1 MGKAFLL
8 TGGIGD
14 FVNIESHTNPQV
26 FFDYDTIYLPTP
38 AAKGICA
45 LYGALRCEPWNRMN
59 WVIVDADWS
68 RLGAFIDKREIEK
81 FLTGLPQVL
90 YDADDWSGVIKFP
103 LCNSESFVGSQ
114 LLKNTIGTIDFD
126 FPEKFYTIVPYT
138 TARPNH
144 VRYDFTPQEWKHII
158 NYLEL
163 TDTYGVI
170 VSTADPNYN
179 VPESK
184 RLINLLGKT
193 TIGSAVEILKKSIGY
208 IGIDSF
214 LSVLATQLFAQK
226 DLLIKSKSIF
236 LYGHK
241 SQYYAPHKNF
251 EFIVRDIK
259 PLTENTYFNSSDFYN
274 VDIVYKKPY
283 NFGWMTSR
291 DILVKST
298 AHTMLP
304 KEYLKSKKTKILG
317 KKPYFEIKYD
327 SGRLLLNDIP
337 EGKGTYTAFNILQH
351 LPNPALLLENIP
363 AGDFIVNIPHNKRL
377 YISVWRDVPNFE
389 SFFEVEGFNCEDSIF
404 NFTHESFIDYMSHYG
419 FKYVKHWENLSQ
431 DKKRIDWVYKFKKTT
446 PKNKKKIF

>member
-1 MGKAFLL
+1 
-8 TGGIGD
+8 
-14 FVNIESHTNPQV
+14 
-26 FFDYDTIYLPTP
+26 
-38 AAKGICA
+38 
-45 LYGALRCEPWNRMN
+45 
-59 WVIVDADWS
+59 
-68 RLGAFIDKREIEK
+68 
-81 FLTGLPQVL
+81 
-90 YDADDWSGVIKFP
+90 
-103 LCNSESFVGSQ
+103 
-114 LLKNTIGTIDFD
+114 
-126 FPEKFYTIVPYT
+126 
-138 TARPNH
+138 
-144 VRYDFTPQEWKHII
+144 
-158 NYLEL
+158 
-163 TDTYGVI
+163 
-170 VSTADPNYN
+170 
-179 VPESK
+179 
-184 RLINLLGKT
+184 
-193 TIGSAVEILKKSIGY
+193 LKKSIGY

-259 PLTENTYFNSSDFYN
+259 PLTENTYSNSSDFYN

-298 AHTMLP
+298 VHTMLP
-304 KEYLKSKKTKILG
+304 TEYPKSKKTKILG

-377 YISVWRDVPNFE
+377 YISVWRGVPNFE